1 MPQRLF
7 LLPLFA
13 LVVMFAV
20 PVGGAMGAD
29 YQTGLDAYK
38 NEIMQLHCGSGNPLL
53 NRVMPVSS
61 TIWGICSILDKV
73 FHRTIR
79 LRLSGGN
86 LLPNR
91 VMTMQ

>member
-1 MPQRLF
+1 MLQRLF

-38 NEIMQLHCGSGNPLL
+38 KRDYATALRDWEPLAQQGNA
-53 NRVMPVSS
+53 RVQYNLGNMFHFGQ
-61 TIWGICSILDKV
+61 GIPQNHKTAV
-73 FHRTIR
+73 NTNGH
-79 LRLSGGN
+79 
-86 LLPNR
+86 
-91 VMTMQ
+91 